1 MKKVFGLLIILFMVT
16 GCFNNKINQND
27 GIERIYL
34 TDSYYNNG
42 NFVEVNDLNNLD
54 NDTYVV
60 FAYNNFCNFSVPCDK
75 IFESFMTKYDI
86 DFIKI
91 PFDKFKETYLY
102 DEVKYAPTIIVVS
115 EGKVITYLDANKDED
130 LDKYQDEKAF
140 EKWLNNYIYFT
151 KKN

>member
-16 GCFNNKINQND
+16 GCFNNKINQTD

-34 TDSYYNNG
+34 TDSYYNKG
-42 NFVEVNDLNNLD
+42 EFIEVNDLTNLD

-75 IFESFMTKYDI
+75 IFESFMTKYNI

-102 DEVKYAPTIIVVS
+102 NEVKYAPSIIVVS
-115 EGKVITYLDANKDED
+115 DRKVITYLDANKDED

>member
-1 MKKVFGLLIILFMVT
+1 
-16 GCFNNKINQND
+16 
-27 GIERIYL
+27 
-34 TDSYYNNG
+34 
-42 NFVEVNDLNNLD
+42 
-54 NDTYVV
+54 
-60 FAYNNFCNFSVPCDK
+60 
-75 IFESFMTKYDI
+75 MTKYSI

-102 DEVKYAPTIIVVS
+102 DEVKYAPSIIVVS
-115 EGKVITYLDANKDED
+115 DRKVITYLDANKDED

>member
-34 TDSYYNNG
+34 TDSYYNKG
-42 NFVEVNDLNNLD
+42 EFIEVNDLTNLD

-102 DEVKYAPTIIVVS
+102 NEVKYAPSIIVVS
-115 EGKVITYLDANKDED
+115 EGKVIAYLDANKDED

>member
-27 GIERIYL
+27 GIERIHL
-34 TDSYYNNG
+34 TDSYYNKG
-42 NFVEVNDLNNLD
+42 EFIEVNDLTNLD

-102 DEVKYAPTIIVVS
+102 NEVKYAPSIIVVS
-115 EGKVITYLDANKDED
+115 EGKVIAYLDANKDED